1 MMLPEL
7 AEAFLAANKNR
18 LSPNTLR
25 AYGYDLGLLM
35 RDLPNITAEEITV
48 THLRAFL
55 QATAELTPSTLARRQ
70 ATLRSCFAWA
80 SRMICFPLTRLSN
93 SNPSV
98 CQSVIHVRSRKNRWK
113 PYLLLSRR

>member
-1 MMLPEL
+1 MTLPEL

-55 QATAELTPSTLARRQ
+55 QATAELTPSTLARRA
-70 ATLRSCFAWA
+70 ATGETPWA
-80 SRMICFPLTRLSN
+80 SRDGSPAERNHSEIARAGDE
-93 SNPSV
+93 
-98 CQSVIHVRSRKNRWK
+98 
-113 PYLLLSRR
+113 